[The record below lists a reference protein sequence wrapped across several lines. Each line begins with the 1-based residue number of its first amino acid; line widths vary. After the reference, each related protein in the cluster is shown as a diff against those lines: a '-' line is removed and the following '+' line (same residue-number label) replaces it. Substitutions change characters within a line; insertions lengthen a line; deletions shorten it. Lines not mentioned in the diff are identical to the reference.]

1 MWSFIPNP
9 LQLKQQPR
17 QLRDVGSIRRAS
29 STRFLIFIKA
39 QSSGFDIIALSSSGS
54 QLKGPP
60 NGGLL
65 FAFRSVQDCNS
76 SGSLA
81 ILLAIRRAS
90 SRLSNF
96 AADLRPGSSSK

>member
-1 MWSFIPNP
+1 
-9 LQLKQQPR
+9 
-17 QLRDVGSIRRAS
+17 
-29 STRFLIFIKA
+29 LIFIKA

>member
-1 MWSFIPNP
+1 
-9 LQLKQQPR
+9 
-17 QLRDVGSIRRAS
+17 
-29 STRFLIFIKA
+29 LIFVKA
-39 QSSGFDIIALSSSGS
+39 QSRGFDIIALSSSGS

-81 ILLAIRRAS
+81 IFAAIRS
-90 SRLSNF
+90 
-96 AADLRPGSSSK
+96 AAV